1 VALKNMFEGRK
12 FECFHHDFHHLPIL
26 TYFYGKRWYLG
37 FVVVEVW
44 QKRLVIVIDI
54 YPVRQTHP
62 GKLNDG

>member
-1 VALKNMFEGRK
+1 MESAGTVL
-12 FECFHHDFHHLPIL
+12 
-26 TYFYGKRWYLG
+26 
-37 FVVVEVW
+37 VVVEVW

>member
-1 VALKNMFEGRK
+1 MESAGTV
-12 FECFHHDFHHLPIL
+12 
-26 TYFYGKRWYLG
+26 LG

>member
-1 VALKNMFEGRK
+1 MESAGTV
-12 FECFHHDFHHLPIL
+12 
-26 TYFYGKRWYLG
+26 LG

-44 QKRLVIVIDI
+44 QRLVIVIDI

>member
-1 VALKNMFEGRK
+1 MESAGTV
-12 FECFHHDFHHLPIL
+12 
-26 TYFYGKRWYLG
+26 LG
-37 FVVVEVW
+37 FVVVDW